1 MGLRDWLGDV
11 FRRQQRG
18 DHDQTSFD
26 TLCIDLS
33 EKILVRDLAINTAI
47 NLLGNA
53 ISLSEFNTYKNGNED
68 KSDIYYKL
76 NLQPNP
82 NYSASRFWKKFVYRL
97 VYDGEVLI
105 IKQNNDYYIA
115 DSFVKETKA
124 FYTCKYRDVVVDDFS
139 LRRSYDESDVLY
151 FKLYER
157 NIVNIVGAL
166 YDDYGKLVEYSK
178 ASYKKN
184 NAKRGIVNIP
194 TNYPQTEAAKDKLNR
209 LLNDQIQKFYQAE
222 NGAVLPLTNG
232 ITYEDISSDSYKN
245 STDSRDIRNLIDDI
259 FDFTAIG
266 FNIPPALLKG
276 SANDLESTVD
286 RFIKFGVEPF
296 CEMIEDEIN
305 RKFYSKYSYLNN
317 TYMGI
322 DTSRLK
328 TTNLAQLANV
338 IDVLTRNG
346 VNNIDENR
354 KLLGMEPLRTE
365 ESQKRRI
372 TKNYEASENI

>member
-1 MGLRDWLGDV
+1 MGFRDWLGDV

-53 ISLSEFNTYKNGNED
+53 ISLSDFNTYEKGNED
-68 KSDIYYKL
+68 KSNIYYKL
-76 NLQPNP
+76 NVEPNP

-97 VYDGEVLI
+97 IYDGEVLI
-105 IKQNNDYYIA
+105 IEQGKNYYVA

-194 TNYPQTEAAKDKLNR
+194 TNYPQTEAAKAKLNK
-209 LLNDQIQKFYQAE
+209 LLNDQIQKFYGAE

-317 TYMGI
+317 TYMAI

-338 IDVLTRNG
+338 VDVLTRNG

-372 TKNYEASENI
+372 TKNYEASEEI

>member
-1 MGLRDWLGDV
+1 MGFRDWLGDI

-47 NLLGNA
+47 NLIGNA
-53 ISLSEFNTYKNGNED
+53 ISLSEFNTYKKGEEG
-68 KSDIYYKL
+68 KSDTYYRL
-76 NLQPNP
+76 NVQPNP

-97 VYDGEVLI
+97 IYDGEVLI
-105 IKQNNDYYIA
+105 IEQGKNYYVA

-194 TNYPQTEAAKDKLNR
+194 TNYPQTEAAKAKLNK
-209 LLNDQIQKFYQAE
+209 LLNDQIQKFYGAE

-317 TYMGI
+317 TYMAI

-338 IDVLTRNG
+338 VDVLTRNG

-365 ESQKRRI
+365 ESQKRRV
-372 TKNYEASENI
+372 TKNYEASEEI

>member
-1 MGLRDWLGDV
+1 MGFRDWLGDI
-11 FRRQQRG
+11 FKRQQRG

-33 EKILVRDLAINTAI
+33 EKILVRDLAINTSI

-53 ISLSEFNTYKNGNED
+53 ISLSDFNTYEKGNED
-68 KSDIYYKL
+68 KSNIYYKL
-76 NLQPNP
+76 NVEPNP

-97 VYDGEVLI
+97 IYDGEVLI
-105 IKQNNDYYIA
+105 IEQGKNYYVA
-115 DSFVKETKA
+115 DSFVKEART

-139 LRRSYDESDVLY
+139 INRAYDESDVLY

-317 TYMGI
+317 TYMAI

-338 IDVLTRNG
+338 VDVLTRNG

-372 TKNYEASENI
+372 TKNYEASEEI

>member
-1 MGLRDWLGDV
+1 MGLRDWLGDI
-11 FRRQQRG
+11 FKRQQRG

-53 ISLSEFNTYKNGNED
+53 ISLSEFNTYDKGNED
-68 KSDIYYKL
+68 KSNIYYKL
-76 NLQPNP
+76 NVEPNP

-97 VYDGEVLI
+97 VYDGEALI
-105 IKQNNDYYIA
+105 IEQGKNYYVA
-115 DSFVKETKA
+115 DSFVKETRA

-139 LRRSYDESDVLY
+139 LKRSYDESDVLY

-157 NIVNIVGAL
+157 NIINIVGSL

-194 TNYPQTEAAKDKLNR
+194 TNYPQTEDAKEKLNK
-209 LLNDQIQKFYQAE
+209 LLNDQIQKFYGAE

-296 CEMIEDEIN
+296 CEMIEDEVN
-305 RKFYSKYSYLNN
+305 RKFYSKNSYLNN
-317 TYMGI
+317 TYMAI

-328 TTNLAQLANV
+328 TTNLSQLANV
-338 IDVLTRNG
+338 VDVLTRNG

-354 KLLGMEPLRTE
+354 KLLGMEPLRSE

-372 TKNYEASENI
+372 TKNYEASEEI

>member
-1 MGLRDWLGDV
+1 MGFRDWLGDI

-53 ISLSEFNTYKNGNED
+53 ISLSEFNTYEKGNED
-68 KSDIYYKL
+68 KSNIYYKL
-76 NLQPNP
+76 NVEPNP

-97 VYDGEVLI
+97 IYDGEVLI
-105 IKQNNDYYIA
+105 IEQGKNYYVA

-194 TNYPQTEAAKDKLNR
+194 TNYPQTEAAKAKLNK
-209 LLNDQIQKFYQAE
+209 LLNDQIQKFYGAE

-317 TYMGI
+317 TYMAI

-338 IDVLTRNG
+338 VDVLTRNG

-365 ESQKRRI
+365 ESQKRRV
-372 TKNYEASENI
+372 TKNYEASEEI

>member
-1 MGLRDWLGDV
+1 MGLRDWLGDI
-11 FRRQQRG
+11 FKRQQRG

-47 NLLGNA
+47 NLIGNA
-53 ISLSEFNTYKNGNED
+53 ISLSDFNTYKKGQED

-76 NLQPNP
+76 NVEPNP

-105 IKQNNDYYIA
+105 IKQRDDYYIA
-115 DSFVKETKA
+115 DSFVKETRA
-124 FYTCKYRDVVVDDFS
+124 FYSCRYRDVVVDDFA
-139 LRRSYDESDVLY
+139 LKRAYDEKDVLY
-151 FKLYER
+151 FRLYER
-157 NIVNIVGAL
+157 NIINIIGAL

-194 TNYPQTEAAKDKLNR
+194 TNYPQTEAAKEKLNK
-209 LLNDQIQKFYQAE
+209 LLNDQIQKFYGAE

-296 CEMIEDEIN
+296 CEMIEDEVN
-305 RKFYSKYSYLNN
+305 RKFYSKNAYLNN
-317 TYMGI
+317 TYMAI
-322 DTSRLK
+322 DTTKLK
-328 TTNLAQLANV
+328 ATNLGQLANV
-338 IDVLTRNG
+338 VDILTRNG

-354 KLLGMEPLRTE
+354 KLLGMEPLRSE

-372 TKNYEASENI
+372 TKNYEASEEI

>member
-1 MGLRDWLGDV
+1 MGFRDWLGDV

-53 ISLSEFNTYKNGNED
+53 ISLSEFNTYDKGNED
-68 KSDIYYKL
+68 KSNIYYKL
-76 NLQPNP
+76 NVEPNP

-97 VYDGEVLI
+97 IYDGEVLI
-105 IKQNNDYYIA
+105 IEQGKNYYVA
-115 DSFVKETKA
+115 DSFVKEART

-139 LRRSYDESDVLY
+139 INRAYDESDVLY

-194 TNYPQTEAAKDKLNR
+194 TNYPQTEAAKEKLNK
-209 LLNDQIQKFYQAE
+209 LLNDQIQKFYGAE

-317 TYMGI
+317 TYMAI

-338 IDVLTRNG
+338 VDVLTRNG

-365 ESQKRRI
+365 ESKKRRI
-372 TKNYEASENI
+372 TKNYEASEEI

>member
-1 MGLRDWLGDV
+1 MGFRDWLGDI

-33 EKILVRDLAINTAI
+33 EKILVRDLAIKTAI
-47 NLLGNA
+47 NLIGNA
-53 ISLSEFNTYKNGNED
+53 ISLSEFNTYKKGEEG
-68 KSDIYYKL
+68 KSDTYYRL
-76 NLQPNP
+76 NVQPNP

-97 VYDGEVLI
+97 IYDGEVLI
-105 IKQNNDYYIA
+105 IEQGKNYYVA

-194 TNYPQTEAAKDKLNR
+194 TNYPQTEAAKAKLNK
-209 LLNDQIQKFYQAE
+209 LLNDQIQKFYGAE

-317 TYMGI
+317 TYMAI

-338 IDVLTRNG
+338 VDVLTRNG

-365 ESQKRRI
+365 ESQKRRV
-372 TKNYEASENI
+372 TKNYEASEEI

>member
-1 MGLRDWLGDV
+1 MGFRDWLGDI
-11 FRRQQRG
+11 FKRQQRG

-26 TLCIDLS
+26 TFCIDLS

-53 ISLSEFNTYKNGNED
+53 ISLSEFNTYDKGNED
-68 KSDIYYKL
+68 KSNIYYKL
-76 NLQPNP
+76 NVEPNP

-97 VYDGEVLI
+97 IYDGEALI
-105 IKQNNDYYIA
+105 IEQGKNYYVA
-115 DSFVKETKA
+115 DSFVKDTRA
-124 FYTCKYRDVVVDDFS
+124 FYSCKYRDVVVDDFS
-139 LRRSYDESDVLY
+139 IKRAYDESDVLY
-151 FKLYER
+151 FKLCER
-157 NIVNIVGAL
+157 NIVNIAGAL

-194 TNYPQTEAAKDKLNR
+194 TNYPQTEAAKAKLNK
-209 LLNDQIQKFYQAE
+209 LLNDQIQKFYGAE

-317 TYMGI
+317 TYMAI

-328 TTNLAQLANV
+328 TTNLSQLANV
-338 IDVLTRNG
+338 VDVLTRNG

-372 TKNYEASENI
+372 TKNYEASEEI

>member
-1 MGLRDWLGDV
+1 MGFRDWLGDI
-11 FRRQQRG
+11 FKRQESGKQ
-18 DHDQTSFD
+18 DPASFE
-26 TLCIDLS
+26 TLCINLS
-33 EKILVRDLAINTAI
+33 EQILVRDLAINSAI
-47 NLLGNA
+47 NLIGNA
-53 ISLSEFNTYKNGNED
+53 ISLSEFNTYKKGEED
-68 KSDIYYKL
+68 KSDTYYRL
-76 NLQPNP
+76 NVQPNP
-82 NYSASRFWKKFVYRL
+82 NYSASRFWKKFIYRL
-97 VYDGEVLI
+97 IYDGEALI
-105 IKQNNDYYIA
+105 IKQKDDYYIA
-115 DSFVKETKA
+115 DSFVKEVRT
-124 FYTCKYRDVVVDDFS
+124 FYTCKYRDVVVDNFS
-139 LRRSYDESDVLY
+139 LRRDYDESDVLY
-151 FKLYER
+151 FRLSER
-157 NIVNIVGAL
+157 NIKNIISAL

-194 TNYPQTEAAKDKLNR
+194 TNYPQTEAAKEKLNK
-209 LLNDQIQKFYQAE
+209 LLNDQIQKFYGAE

-266 FNIPPALLKG
+266 FSIPPALLKG

-305 RKFYSKYSYLNN
+305 RKFYSKNAYLNN
-317 TYMGI
+317 TYMAI
-322 DTSRLK
+322 DTCKLK
-328 TTNLAQLANV
+328 TTNLSQLAGV
-338 IDVLTRNG
+338 IDTLTRNG

-365 ESQKRRI
+365 ESQKRRV
-372 TKNYEASENI
+372 TKNYEASEEI

>member
-1 MGLRDWLGDV
+1 MGLRDWLGDI
-11 FRRQQRG
+11 FKRQQRG

-53 ISLSEFNTYKNGNED
+53 ISLSEFNTYKKGNED

-76 NLQPNP
+76 NVEPNP

-105 IKQNNDYYIA
+105 IKQRDDYYIA
-115 DSFVKETKA
+115 DSFVKETRA
-124 FYTCKYRDVVVDDFS
+124 FYTCKYREVIVDDFS
-139 LRRSYDESDVLY
+139 LKRSYDESDVLY

-166 YDDYGKLVEYSK
+166 YDDYGKLLEYSK

-209 LLNDQIQKFYQAE
+209 LLNDQIQKFYGAE

-286 RFIKFGVEPF
+286 RFIKFGIDPF

-305 RKFYSKYSYLNN
+305 RKFYSKNAYLDN
-317 TYMGI
+317 TYLAI
-322 DTSRLK
+322 DTSKLK
-328 TTNLAQLANV
+328 TTNLSQLAGV
-338 IDVLTRNG
+338 IDILTRNG
-346 VNNIDENR
+346 INNIDENR

-365 ESQKRRI
+365 ESKKRRI
-372 TKNYEASENI
+372 TKNYEASEEI

>member
-53 ISLSEFNTYKNGNED
+53 ISLSEFNTYDKGNED
-68 KSDIYYKL
+68 KTDIYYKL
-76 NLQPNP
+76 NVQPNP

-97 VYDGEVLI
+97 IYDGEALI
-105 IKQNNDYYIA
+105 IKQKNDYYVA

-124 FYTCKYRDVVVDDFS
+124 FYSCKYRDIVVDDFS

-157 NIVNIVGAL
+157 NIINIVSAL

-194 TNYPQTEAAKDKLNR
+194 TNYPQTEAAKEKLNK
-209 LLNDQIQKFYQAE
+209 LLNDQIQKFYGAE

-317 TYMGI
+317 TYMAI

-338 IDVLTRNG
+338 VDVLTRNG

-372 TKNYEASENI
+372 TKNYEASEDI

>member
-1 MGLRDWLGDV
+1 MGLRDWLGDI

-47 NLLGNA
+47 NLIGNA
-53 ISLSEFNTYKNGNED
+53 ISLSDFNTYKKGQED

-76 NLQPNP
+76 NVEPNP

-105 IKQNNDYYIA
+105 IKQRDDYYIA
-115 DSFVKETKA
+115 DSFVKETRA
-124 FYTCKYRDVVVDDFS
+124 FYSCRYRDVVVDDFA
-139 LRRSYDESDVLY
+139 LKRTYDEKDVLY
-151 FKLYER
+151 FRLYER
-157 NIVNIVGAL
+157 NIVNIIGAL

-194 TNYPQTEAAKDKLNR
+194 TNYPQTEAAKEKLNK
-209 LLNDQIQKFYQAE
+209 LLNDQIQKFYGAE

-296 CEMIEDEIN
+296 CEMIEDEVN
-305 RKFYSKYSYLNN
+305 RKFYSKNAYLNN
-317 TYMGI
+317 TYMAI
-322 DTSRLK
+322 DTTKLK
-328 TTNLAQLANV
+328 ATNLGQLANV
-338 IDVLTRNG
+338 VDILTRNG

-354 KLLGMEPLRTE
+354 KLLGMEPLRSE

-372 TKNYEASENI
+372 TKNYEASEEI

>member
-1 MGLRDWLGDV
+1 MGFRDWLGDV

-18 DHDQTSFD
+18 NHDQTSFD

-53 ISLSEFNTYKNGNED
+53 ISLSDFNTYKKGNED

-76 NLQPNP
+76 NVEPNP

-105 IKQNNDYYIA
+105 IKQRDDYYIA
-115 DSFVKETKA
+115 DSFVKEVRA
-124 FYTCKYRDVVVDDFS
+124 FYTCKYRDVVVDNFS
-139 LRRSYDESDVLY
+139 LKRSYDESDVLY
-151 FKLYER
+151 FKLHER

-194 TNYPQTEAAKDKLNR
+194 TNYPQTEAAKAKLNK
-209 LLNDQIQKFYQAE
+209 LLNDQIQKFYGAE

-305 RKFYSKYSYLNN
+305 RKFYSKNAYLNN
-317 TYMGI
+317 TYMAI

-365 ESQKRRI
+365 ESKKRRI
-372 TKNYEASENI
+372 TKNYEASEEI

>member
-1 MGLRDWLGDV
+1 MGFRDWLGDI

-47 NLLGNA
+47 NLIGNA
-53 ISLSEFNTYKNGNED
+53 ISLSEFNTYKKGEEG
-68 KSDIYYKL
+68 KSDTYYRL
-76 NLQPNP
+76 NVQPNP

-97 VYDGEVLI
+97 IYDGEVLI
-105 IKQNNDYYIA
+105 IEQGKNYYVA

-194 TNYPQTEAAKDKLNR
+194 TNYPQTEAAKAKLNK
-209 LLNDQIQKFYQAE
+209 LLNDQIQKFYGAE
-222 NGAVLPLTNG
+222 NGAILPLTNG

-317 TYMGI
+317 TYMAI

-338 IDVLTRNG
+338 VDVLTRNG

-365 ESQKRRI
+365 ESQKRRV
-372 TKNYEASENI
+372 TKNYEASEEI

>member
-1 MGLRDWLGDV
+1 MGFRDWLGDI
-11 FRRQQRG
+11 FKRQQRG

-53 ISLSEFNTYKNGNED
+53 ISLSEFNTYDKGNED
-68 KSDIYYKL
+68 KSNIYYKL
-76 NLQPNP
+76 NVEPNP

-97 VYDGEVLI
+97 IYDGEALI
-105 IKQNNDYYIA
+105 IEQGKNYYVA
-115 DSFVKETKA
+115 DSFVKDTRA
-124 FYTCKYRDVVVDDFS
+124 FYSCKYRDVVVDDFS
-139 LRRSYDESDVLY
+139 IKRAYDESDVLY

-194 TNYPQTEAAKDKLNR
+194 TNYPQTEAAKAKLNK
-209 LLNDQIQKFYQAE
+209 LLNDQIQKFYGAE

-317 TYMGI
+317 TYMAI

-328 TTNLAQLANV
+328 TTNLSQLANV
-338 IDVLTRNG
+338 VDVLTRNG

-372 TKNYEASENI
+372 TKNYEASEEI

>member
-1 MGLRDWLGDV
+1 MGFRDWLGDV

-53 ISLSEFNTYKNGNED
+53 ISLSEFNTYEKGNEN
-68 KSDIYYKL
+68 KADIYYKL
-76 NLQPNP
+76 NVQPNP

-105 IKQNNDYYIA
+105 IKQRDDYYIA
-115 DSFVKETKA
+115 DSFVKEVRA

-139 LRRSYDESDVLY
+139 LKRSYDESDVLY

-194 TNYPQTEAAKDKLNR
+194 TNYPQTEAAKAKLNK
-209 LLNDQIQKFYQAE
+209 LLNDQIQKFYGAE

-317 TYMGI
+317 TYMSI

-328 TTNLAQLANV
+328 TTNLSQLANV
-338 IDVLTRNG
+338 VDVLTRNG

-372 TKNYEASENI
+372 TKNYESSEEI

>member
-1 MGLRDWLGDV
+1 MGFRDWLGDI
-11 FRRQQRG
+11 FKRQQRG

-53 ISLSEFNTYKNGNED
+53 ISLSDFNTYDKGNED
-68 KSDIYYKL
+68 KSNIYYKL
-76 NLQPNP
+76 NVEPNP
-82 NYSASRFWKKFVYRL
+82 NYSASRFWKKLVYRL
-97 VYDGEVLI
+97 VYDGEALI
-105 IKQNNDYYIA
+105 IEQGKNYYVA
-115 DSFVKETKA
+115 DSFVKETRA

-139 LRRSYDESDVLY
+139 LKRSYDESDVLY

-305 RKFYSKYSYLNN
+305 RKFYSKNSYLNN
-317 TYMGI
+317 TYMAI

-338 IDVLTRNG
+338 VDVLTRNG

-354 KLLGMEPLRTE
+354 KLLGMESLRTE

-372 TKNYEASENI
+372 TKNYEASEEI

>member
-53 ISLSEFNTYKNGNED
+53 ISLSEFNTYEKGNED
-68 KSDIYYKL
+68 KSNIYYKL
-76 NLQPNP
+76 NVEPNP

-97 VYDGEVLI
+97 IYDGEVLI
-105 IKQNNDYYIA
+105 IRQKDDYYVA
-115 DSFVKETKA
+115 DSFVKEVRA
-124 FYTCKYRDVVVDDFS
+124 FYTCKYRDVVVDNFS
-139 LRRSYDESDVLY
+139 LKRSYDEPDVLY

-157 NIVNIVGAL
+157 NIINIVSAL

-194 TNYPQTEAAKDKLNR
+194 TNYPQTEAAKAKLNK
-209 LLNDQIQKFYQAE
+209 LLNDQIQKFYGAE

-317 TYMGI
+317 TYMAI

-338 IDVLTRNG
+338 VDVLTRNG

-372 TKNYEASENI
+372 TKNYEASEEI

>member
-1 MGLRDWLGDV
+1 MGFRDWLGDV

-53 ISLSEFNTYKNGNED
+53 ISLSEFNTYEKGNED
-68 KSDIYYKL
+68 KSNIYYKL
-76 NLQPNP
+76 NVEPNP

-97 VYDGEVLI
+97 IYDGEVLI
-105 IKQNNDYYIA
+105 IEQGKNYYVA

-194 TNYPQTEAAKDKLNR
+194 TNYPQTEAAKAKLNK
-209 LLNDQIQKFYQAE
+209 LLNDQIQKFYGAE

-317 TYMGI
+317 TYMAI

-338 IDVLTRNG
+338 VDVLTRNG

-365 ESQKRRI
+365 ESKKRRI
-372 TKNYEASENI
+372 TKNYEASEDI

>member
-1 MGLRDWLGDV
+1 MGFRDWLGDI
-11 FRRQQRG
+11 FKRQQRG

-53 ISLSEFNTYKNGNED
+53 ISLSEFNTYDKGNED
-68 KSDIYYKL
+68 KSNIYYKL
-76 NLQPNP
+76 NVEPNP

-97 VYDGEVLI
+97 IYDGEALI
-105 IKQNNDYYIA
+105 IEQGKNYYVA
-115 DSFVKETKA
+115 DSFVKDTRA
-124 FYTCKYRDVVVDDFS
+124 FYSCKYRDVVVDDFS
-139 LRRSYDESDVLY
+139 IKRAYDESDVLY

-157 NIVNIVGAL
+157 NIINIVGAL

-194 TNYPQTEAAKDKLNR
+194 TNYPQTEAAKAKLNK
-209 LLNDQIQKFYQAE
+209 LLNDQIQKFYGAE

-317 TYMGI
+317 TYMAI

-372 TKNYEASENI
+372 TKNYEASEEI

>member
-1 MGLRDWLGDV
+1 MGFRDWLGDV

-53 ISLSEFNTYKNGNED
+53 ISLSEFNTYEKGNED
-68 KSDIYYKL
+68 KSNIYYKL
-76 NLQPNP
+76 NVEPNP

-97 VYDGEVLI
+97 IYDGEVLI
-105 IKQNNDYYIA
+105 IEQGKNYYVA

-194 TNYPQTEAAKDKLNR
+194 TNYPQTEAAKAKLNK
-209 LLNDQIQKFYQAE
+209 LLNDQIQKFYGAE

-317 TYMGI
+317 TYMAI

-338 IDVLTRNG
+338 VDVLTRNG

-372 TKNYEASENI
+372 TKNYEASEEI

>member
-1 MGLRDWLGDV
+1 MGFRDWLGDV

-53 ISLSEFNTYKNGNED
+53 ISLSDFNTYEKGNED
-68 KSDIYYKL
+68 KSNIYYKL
-76 NLQPNP
+76 NVEPNP

-97 VYDGEVLI
+97 IYDGEVLI
-105 IKQNNDYYIA
+105 IEQGKNYYVA

-194 TNYPQTEAAKDKLNR
+194 TNYPQTEAAKEKLNK
-209 LLNDQIQKFYQAE
+209 LLNDQIQKFYGAE

-317 TYMGI
+317 TYMAI

-338 IDVLTRNG
+338 VDVLTRNG

-372 TKNYEASENI
+372 TKNYEASEEI

>member
-1 MGLRDWLGDV
+1 MGFRDWLGDI
-11 FRRQQRG
+11 FKRQQRG
-18 DHDQTSFD
+18 NHDQTSFD

-53 ISLSEFNTYKNGNED
+53 ISLSEFNTYDKGNED
-68 KSDIYYKL
+68 KSNIYYKL
-76 NLQPNP
+76 NVEPNP

-97 VYDGEVLI
+97 IYDGEALI
-105 IKQNNDYYIA
+105 IEQGKNYYVA
-115 DSFVKETKA
+115 DSFVKDTRA
-124 FYTCKYRDVVVDDFS
+124 FYSCKYRDVVVDDFS
-139 LRRSYDESDVLY
+139 IKRAYDESDVLY

-194 TNYPQTEAAKDKLNR
+194 TNYPQTEAAKAKLNK
-209 LLNDQIQKFYQAE
+209 LLNDQIQKFYGAE

-317 TYMGI
+317 TYMAI

-328 TTNLAQLANV
+328 TTNLSQLANV
-338 IDVLTRNG
+338 VDVLTRNG

-372 TKNYEASENI
+372 TKNYETSEEI

>member
-11 FRRQQRG
+11 FRRQKSG
-18 DHDQTSFD
+18 YTDPPSFD
-26 TLCIDLS
+26 TLCVGLS
-33 EKILVRDLAINTAI
+33 EKVIVRSMAINTAI
-47 NLLGNA
+47 NLIGNSL
-53 ISLSEFNTYKNGNED
+53 SLSEFITYNKGEED
-68 KSDIYYKL
+68 RSNIYYKL
-76 NLQPNP
+76 NVQPNI
-82 NYSASRFWKKFVYRL
+82 NYSASRFWKKLVYRL
-97 VYDGEVLI
+97 IYDGEALI
-105 IKQNNDYYIA
+105 IKQKDSYYVA
-115 DSFVKETKA
+115 DSFTKESRV
-124 FYTCKYRDVVVDDFS
+124 FYPSKYRDVIIENYPIK
-139 LRRSYDESDVLY
+139 RNYDETDVLY
-151 FKLYER
+151 FKLSEE
-157 NIVNIVGAL
+157 NILSTINAL

-184 NAKRGIVNIP
+184 NAKRGILNIP
-194 TNYPQTEAAKDKLNR
+194 TNYPQTEKAQKKLNK
-209 LLNDQIQKFYQAE
+209 LLNDQIQQFYGAE
-222 NGAVLPLTNG
+222 NGAVLPLSNG

-245 STDSRDIRNLIDDI
+245 ATDSRDIRNLIDDI

-266 FNIPPALLKG
+266 FGIPPALLKG

-305 RKFYSKYSYLNN
+305 RKFYSENMYLNYSYVA
-317 TYMGI
+317 I

-328 TTNLAQLANV
+328 TTNLSQLAGV
-338 IDVLTRNG
+338 VDVLTRNG

-372 TKNYEASENI
+372 TKNYEASEEI

>member
-1 MGLRDWLGDV
+1 MGFRDWLGDI
-11 FRRQQRG
+11 FKRQQRG

-53 ISLSEFNTYKNGNED
+53 ISLSDFNTYDKGNED
-68 KSDIYYKL
+68 KSNIYYKL
-76 NLQPNP
+76 NVEPNP

-97 VYDGEVLI
+97 IYDGEALI
-105 IKQNNDYYIA
+105 IEQGKNYYVA
-115 DSFVKETKA
+115 DSFVKDTRA
-124 FYTCKYRDVVVDDFS
+124 FYSCKYRDVVVDDFS

-157 NIVNIVGAL
+157 NIINIVGAL

-194 TNYPQTEAAKDKLNR
+194 TNYPQTEAAKAKLNK
-209 LLNDQIQKFYQAE
+209 LLNDQIQKFYGAE

-305 RKFYSKYSYLNN
+305 RKFYSKNSYLNN
-317 TYMGI
+317 TYMAI

-338 IDVLTRNG
+338 VDVLTRNG

-372 TKNYEASENI
+372 TKNYEASEEI

>member
-1 MGLRDWLGDV
+1 MGFRDWLGDI
-11 FRRQQRG
+11 FKRQQRG

-33 EKILVRDLAINTAI
+33 EKILVRDLAINTSI

-53 ISLSEFNTYKNGNED
+53 ISLSDFNTYEKGNED
-68 KSDIYYKL
+68 KSNIYYKL
-76 NLQPNP
+76 NVEPNP

-97 VYDGEVLI
+97 IYDGEVLI
-105 IKQNNDYYIA
+105 IEQGKNYYVA
-115 DSFVKETKA
+115 DSFVKEART

-139 LRRSYDESDVLY
+139 INRAYDESDVLY

-317 TYMGI
+317 TYMAI

-338 IDVLTRNG
+338 VDVLTRNG

-365 ESQKRRI
+365 ESKKRRI
-372 TKNYEASENI
+372 TKNYEASEEI

>member
-1 MGLRDWLGDV
+1 MGLRDWLGDI
-11 FRRQQRG
+11 FKRQQRG

-53 ISLSEFNTYKNGNED
+53 ISLSEFNTYDKGLED
-68 KSDIYYKL
+68 KSNIYYKL
-76 NLQPNP
+76 NVEPNP

-97 VYDGEVLI
+97 VYDGEALI
-105 IKQNNDYYIA
+105 IEQGKNYYVA
-115 DSFVKETKA
+115 DSFVKETRA
-124 FYTCKYRDVVVDDFS
+124 FYSCKYRDVVVDDFS
-139 LRRSYDESDVLY
+139 LKRSYDESDVLY

-157 NIVNIVGAL
+157 NIINIVGSL

-194 TNYPQTEAAKDKLNR
+194 TNYPQTEDAKEKLNK
-209 LLNDQIQKFYQAE
+209 LLNDQIQKFYGAE

-317 TYMGI
+317 TYMAI

-338 IDVLTRNG
+338 VDVLTRNG

-372 TKNYEASENI
+372 TKNYEASEEI

>member
-1 MGLRDWLGDV
+1 MGFRDWLGDI
-11 FRRQQRG
+11 FKRQQRG

-53 ISLSEFNTYKNGNED
+53 ISLSEFNTYDKGLED
-68 KSDIYYKL
+68 KSNIYYKL
-76 NLQPNP
+76 NVEPNP

-97 VYDGEVLI
+97 IYDGEVLI
-105 IKQNNDYYIA
+105 IEQGKNYYVA
-115 DSFVKETKA
+115 DSFVKDVRA
-124 FYTCKYRDVVVDDFS
+124 FYSCKYRDVVVDDFS
-139 LRRSYDESDVLY
+139 LKRSYDESDVLY

-157 NIVNIVGAL
+157 NIVNIVNAL

-194 TNYPQTEAAKDKLNR
+194 TNYPQTEDAKEKLNK
-209 LLNDQIQKFYQAE
+209 LLNDQIQKFYGAE

-317 TYMGI
+317 TYMAI

-372 TKNYEASENI
+372 TKNYEASEEI

>member
-1 MGLRDWLGDV
+1 MGFRDWLGDV

-53 ISLSEFNTYKNGNED
+53 ISLSEFNTYDKGNED
-68 KSDIYYKL
+68 KSNIYYKL
-76 NLQPNP
+76 NVEPNP

-97 VYDGEVLI
+97 IYDGEALI
-105 IKQNNDYYIA
+105 IEQGKNYYVA
-115 DSFVKETKA
+115 DSFVKDTRA
-124 FYTCKYRDVVVDDFS
+124 FYSCKYRDVVVDDFS
-139 LRRSYDESDVLY
+139 IKRAYDESDVLY

-194 TNYPQTEAAKDKLNR
+194 TNYPQTEAAKAKLNK
-209 LLNDQIQKFYQAE
+209 LLNDQIQKFYGAE

-317 TYMGI
+317 TYMAI

-338 IDVLTRNG
+338 VDVLTRNG

-365 ESQKRRI
+365 ESKKRRI
-372 TKNYEASENI
+372 TKNYEASEEI

>member
-1 MGLRDWLGDV
+1 MGFRDWLGDV
-11 FRRQQRG
+11 FRRYQKG
-18 DHDQTSFD
+18 DHDQSSFD

-53 ISLSEFNTYKNGNED
+53 ISLSEFNTYDKGNED
-68 KSDIYYKL
+68 KTDIYYRL
-76 NLQPNP
+76 NVEPNP

-97 VYDGEVLI
+97 IYDGEVLI
-105 IKQNNDYYIA
+105 IEQGKNYYVA
-115 DSFVKETKA
+115 DSFVKETRA
-124 FYTCKYRDVVVDDFS
+124 FYSCKYKDVVVDDFS

-194 TNYPQTEAAKDKLNR
+194 TNYPQTEAAKAKLNK

-317 TYMGI
+317 TYMAI

-338 IDVLTRNG
+338 VDVLTRNG

-372 TKNYEASENI
+372 TKNYEASEEI

>member
-1 MGLRDWLGDV
+1 MGSRDWLGDV

-53 ISLSEFNTYKNGNED
+53 ISLSDFNTYEKGNED
-68 KSDIYYKL
+68 KSNIYYKL
-76 NLQPNP
+76 NVEPNP

-97 VYDGEVLI
+97 IYDGEVLI
-105 IKQNNDYYIA
+105 IEQGKNYYVA

-194 TNYPQTEAAKDKLNR
+194 TNYPQTEAAKEKLNK
-209 LLNDQIQKFYQAE
+209 LLNDQIQKFYGAE

-317 TYMGI
+317 TYMAI

-338 IDVLTRNG
+338 VDVLTRNG

-372 TKNYEASENI
+372 TKNYEASEEI

>member
-1 MGLRDWLGDV
+1 MGFRDWLGDI
-11 FRRQQRG
+11 FKRQKRG

-53 ISLSEFNTYKNGNED
+53 ISLSDFNTYQEGNED

-76 NLQPNP
+76 NVQPNP

-97 VYDGEVLI
+97 IYDGEVLI
-105 IKQNNDYYIA
+105 IKQRDDYYIA
-115 DSFVKETKA
+115 DSFVKEVRA

-178 ASYKKN
+178 DSYKKN

-209 LLNDQIQKFYQAE
+209 LLNDQIQKFYGAE

-266 FNIPPALLKG
+266 FSIPPALLKG

-305 RKFYSKYSYLNN
+305 RKFYSKNSYLNN
-317 TYMGI
+317 TYMAI

-328 TTNLAQLANV
+328 TTNLTQLANV
-338 IDVLTRNG
+338 VDVLTRNG

-372 TKNYEASENI
+372 TKNYEASEEI

>member
-1 MGLRDWLGDV
+1 MGFRDWLGDV

-53 ISLSEFNTYKNGNED
+53 ISLSDFNTYEKGNED
-68 KSDIYYKL
+68 KSNIYYKL
-76 NLQPNP
+76 NVEPNP

-97 VYDGEVLI
+97 IYDGEVLI
-105 IKQNNDYYIA
+105 IEQGKNYYVA
-115 DSFVKETKA
+115 DSFVKDTRA
-124 FYTCKYRDVVVDDFS
+124 FYSCKYRDVVVDDFS

-194 TNYPQTEAAKDKLNR
+194 TNYPQTEAAKAKLNK
-209 LLNDQIQKFYQAE
+209 LLNDQIQKFYGAE

-266 FNIPPALLKG
+266 FNIPPAILKG

-317 TYMGI
+317 TYMAI

-338 IDVLTRNG
+338 VDVLTRNG

-365 ESQKRRI
+365 ESKKRRI
-372 TKNYEASENI
+372 TKNYEASEEI